1 MWIKKSE
8 YELLTKSYIRL
19 SKEIGDIRSELDRI
33 KGDERRYEDVVKRHN
48 RILKHSTKDDIG
60 YFSKFIEGALS
71 TYPYTNIYYDLEEYC
86 FSNLYLYNPTFKI
99 SEENGMI
106 INVRDIVD
114 KEDERK
120 VVYYILDLRN
130 GNFVCTKKD
139 VIWKRDNSIG
149 C

>member
-33 KGDERRYEDVVKRHN
+33 KGDGRRYEDVVKRHN
-48 RILKHSTKDDIG
+48 RILKHSTRSDIG

-86 FSNLYLYNPTFKI
+86 FSNLYLYDPTFKI
-99 SEENGMI
+99 SEENDMI
-106 INVRDIVD
+106 INVRDV
-114 KEDERK
+114 EDEKDKRK
-120 VVYYILDLRN
+120 VVYYTLDLEN
-130 GNFVCTKKD
+130 ENFVCTKKE
-139 VIWKRDNSIG
+139 VIWKKK
-149 C
+149 

>member
-19 SKEIGDIRSELDRI
+19 LKEIGDIRSELDRI
-33 KGDERRYEDVVKRHN
+33 KGDGRRYEDVVKRHN

-60 YFSKFIEGALS
+60 YFSEFIEGALS
-71 TYPYTNIYYDLEEYC
+71 THSYTNIYYDLEEYC
-86 FSNLYLYNPTFKI
+86 FSNLYLYDPTFKI
-99 SEENGMI
+99 SEENDMI

-120 VVYYILDLRN
+120 VVYYILDLKN
-130 GNFVCTKKD
+130 ENFVCTKKD
-139 VIWKRDNSIG
+139 TIWKKG
-149 C
+149 

>member
-8 YELLTKSYIRL
+8 YEILTKSYIRL
-19 SKEIGDIRSELDRI
+19 SKEIGDIRSEFDRI
-33 KGDERRYEDVVKRHN
+33 KGDGRRYEDVVKRHN
-48 RILKHSTKDDIG
+48 RILKHSTRSDIG

-86 FSNLYLYNPTFKI
+86 FSNLYLYDPTFKI
-99 SEENGMI
+99 SEENDMI

-120 VVYYILDLRN
+120 VVYYILDLKN

-139 VIWKRDNSIG
+139 VIWKKG
-149 C
+149 

>member
-33 KGDERRYEDVVKRHN
+33 KGDGRRYEDAVKRHN
-48 RILKHSTKDDIG
+48 RILKYSTRRDIG
-60 YFSKFIEGALS
+60 YFSEFKEGVLTHS
-71 TYPYTNIYYDLEEYC
+71 YTNIYYDLEEYC
-86 FSNLYLYNPTFKI
+86 FSNLYLYDPTFKI
-99 SEENGMI
+99 SEENAMI

-120 VVYYILDLRN
+120 VVYYILDLKN
-130 GNFVCTKKD
+130 ENFVCTKKD
-139 VIWKRDNSIG
+139 VIWKKG
-149 C
+149 

>member
-1 MWIKKSE
+1 MWIKKNE

-33 KGDERRYEDVVKRHN
+33 KGDGRRYENIVKMHN
-48 RILKHSTKDDIG
+48 RISKHSTKDGIG
-60 YFSKFIEGALS
+60 YFSNYGLKEGVLS
-71 TYPYTNIYYDLEEYC
+71 QHPYTNIYYDLEEYC
-86 FSNLYLYNPTFKI
+86 FSNLYLYDPTFKI
-99 SEENGMI
+99 SEENDMI

-120 VVYYILDLRN
+120 VVYYILDLKN

-139 VIWKRDNSIG
+139 TIWKKG
-149 C
+149 